1 MMALSRLIITRR
13 RLLAAILFAVSLA
26 LVFPATSQ
34 AHAVLLR
41 SDPAENAVLHAA
53 PDQVHLWFSETL
65 NATLSAVTVFN
76 QANQRVDNRDASLA
90 SGDAREMDVTLEPR
104 LPPGVYTVIWRAASD
119 DDGHIVPGSFLFTI
133 TRPDGTLPPSSGGTI
148 PGGQAQGGSALS
160 GQLDGPTWLT
170 LFMITLLDLGA
181 VFWVGAHL
189 WQLFVLPAARED
201 HQELNAINRQVQHRF
216 ERRLALPVLLVLLLA
231 NSGVLVGQALTITG
245 GNVVSAF
252 APTLLGTLI
261 TSGRFGVFWLVREVI
276 IVLALRLALYPV
288 QVKQRPRQVNSVL
301 SWANLL
307 LGLAFFMAI
316 TMSSHAAAVSGNT
329 VVYALIADW
338 LHLVAAALWIGGMLY
353 IGTIYLPLLSQR
365 PVTERARVL
374 VTTLPYY
381 SPWAIAGVVLMAVT
395 GPFSA
400 TTRFSSGGQLLTT
413 LYGQVLT
420 LKILLVGALLLTSAM
435 HVFLLRPRL
444 AKEVKKYAHAVA
456 RVQAL
461 QAAPE
466 QNRPGKL
473 LNQQVKLREERLA
486 QQTGRLTR
494 ILRFEPV
501 LGVAVLLCVGLLNV
515 FAGTLAPV
523 KTPSTTTFSPAT
535 TKTPPSSTPAITA
548 TGVFREYPLP
558 QSDSQIMRLAIDH
571 EGRIWFGEMGK
582 NYLAVFDPR
591 AQTFQQMTP
600 PHGRYGVMGVQVA
613 PDDTIWFVEQYANY
627 IGHYFPATGRYQMYP
642 LPTLTIPDASHP
654 GKTLTLPSAPNELV
668 LDSHGMV
675 WFTEF
680 NADRLGRLDPHTGLT
695 QQYPLAAKK
704 SVQTLLPYGIT
715 VDPQGMVWF
724 TEASSDHLGR
734 LDPATGRIRFFTMPG
749 PDVPLMEIASDA
761 HGIIWATSFSSGLL
775 LRLDPRTA
783 TFIPYYASFTGKGT
797 GGLYGLVVTPAGEIW
812 ITDLAENVIAHLD
825 SAAKRFIYYP
835 LPTPGSEPLAMV
847 MDANQTLWFVEV
859 DKIGMLRP

>member
-1 MMALSRLIITRR
+1 MTALLRLIITRR
-13 RLLAAILFAVSLA
+13 RFLAAILVAMSLV

-41 SDPAENAVLHAA
+41 SDPTENAVLHVA
-53 PDQVHLWFSETL
+53 PDRVHLWFSETL
-65 NATLSAVTVFN
+65 NATLSSVTVFN

-90 SGDAREMDVTLEPR
+90 SGDAREMDVTLAPR
-104 LPPGVYTVIWRAASD
+104 LPPGVYTVVWRATSD

-133 TRPDGTLPPSSGGTI
+133 ARPDGTLPPSSGGTI
-148 PGGQAQGGSALS
+148 PGAHAQGSSALS

-170 LFMITLLDLGA
+170 LFMITLLELSA

-189 WQLFVLPAARED
+189 WQLFVLPAATED
-201 HQELNAINRQVQHRF
+201 HQELSTVNQQVHRRF
-216 ERRLALPVLLVLLLA
+216 ERRFALPVLLVLLLA
-231 NSGVLVGQALTITG
+231 NSGVLVGQALTITD

-252 APTLLGTLI
+252 APTLLGTLV
-261 TSGRFGVFWLVREVI
+261 TSGCFGLFWLVREVI
-276 IVLALRLALYPV
+276 IVLALRLALYPM
-288 QVKQRPRQVNSVL
+288 QFKQCPYHVNSVL

-307 LGLAFFMAI
+307 LGLALFMTI

-329 VVYALIADW
+329 VVYALVADW

-353 IGTIYLPLLSQR
+353 IATAYLPSLRQY

-381 SPWAIAGVVLMAVT
+381 SPWAIAGVLLMALT

-400 TTRFSSGGQLLTT
+400 TTRFSSWGQLLTT

-420 LKILLVGALLLTSAM
+420 LKILLVGALLLTSTM

-444 AKEVKKYAHAVA
+444 AKEVKKYAYAVA
-456 RVQAL
+456 RLQAL

-466 QNRPGKL
+466 QNRTVKL
-473 LNQQVKLREERLA
+473 LDQQVKRREGRLA
-486 QQTGRLTR
+486 KRTGRLTW
-494 ILRFEPV
+494 ILSFEPV

-515 FAGTLAPV
+515 FAGTLTPV
-523 KTPSTTTFSPAT
+523 KTPSITTFSPPT
-535 TKTPPSSTPAITA
+535 TRVTPSSTSANTA

-571 EGRIWFGEMGK
+571 EGRVWFGEMGK
-582 NYLAVFDPR
+582 NYLAVFDSR

-627 IGHYFPATGRYQMYP
+627 IGHYFPTTGRYQLYP
-642 LPTLTIPDASHP
+642 LPWLTIPDPSHA
-654 GKTLTLPSAPNELV
+654 GKTLSLPSAPNELV
-668 LDSHGMV
+668 LDSHGTV
-675 WFTEF
+675 WFSEF
-680 NADRLGRLDPHTGLT
+680 NADSLGRLDPHTGLI
-695 QQYPLAAKK
+695 QQYSLAAKK

-715 VDPQGMVWF
+715 VDPQGMIWF
-724 TEASSDHLGR
+724 TEASSNHLGR
-734 LDPATGRIRFFTMPG
+734 LDPATGRIRFFTTPKTN
-749 PDVPLMEIASDA
+749 VPLMEIASDA
-761 HGIIWATSFSSGLL
+761 HGIIWTTSFSSGLL

-783 TFIPYYASFTGKGT
+783 TFTAYYASFTGKGT
-797 GGLYGLVVTPAGEIW
+797 GGIYGLVLTPAGEVW
-812 ITDLAENVIAHLD
+812 ITDLAENVIARLD
-825 SAAKRFIYYP
+825 VATKRFIYYP
-835 LPTPGSEPLAMV
+835 LPTPGSSPLAMV
-847 MDANQTLWFVEV
+847 MDANRTLWFVEV
-859 DKIGMLRP
+859 DKIGMLQP